1 MPGFC
6 NKFLAGFPHP
16 QDGTALHKPAPN
28 PSHSYLPLLCK
39 LLSKTSCQIQ
49 PPNILPLV
57 IQLSM
62 INLFLLNPTNIPPWA
77 SSLIMTWS
85 VLLSQT
91 PLILIFQASIS
102 LSISCTFLVAIQ
114 SPRHVQ
120 LFATPP
126 HPQTA
131 ACQAS
136 LSLITSQSLPKF
148 MPIELM
154 MPSNHF
160 ILCDLLF
167 LPSTFPSTRVF
178 SNESLFAFM
187 YIIHS
192 NL

>member
-6 NKFLAGFPHP
+6 NKLLAGFPHP

-102 LSISCTFLVAIQ
+102 LFHAHFL
-114 SPRHVQ
+114 
-120 LFATPP
+120 
-126 HPQTA
+126 
-131 ACQAS
+131 
-136 LSLITSQSLPKF
+136 
-148 MPIELM
+148 
-154 MPSNHF
+154 
-160 ILCDLLF
+160 LLF
-167 LPSTFPSTRVF
+167 SRQGMSNSLQRPPTHRLQHARPPCPSSHPKVCLS
-178 SNESLFAFM
+178 SCPLN
-187 YIIHS
+187 
-192 NL
+192 